1 MAAFRLSDWPEQQL
15 SEFVVACVLMSR
27 TRDKSPEAM
36 RTNEIFVR
44 SSVMLRQL
52 VAGVVLSFV
61 AAVHAAQIAADDG
74 RVRVQDV
81 FYRTDVETPTP
92 LMQEKCRLDISCPA
106 GEEQFAT
113 IVWFHGGGLTGGQ
126 RSIPAELERS
136 GIAVVAA
143 SYRLHPD
150 VSAPAYIE
158 DAAAAIAWTIK
169 HIEEYGGSAGSI
181 VVSGH
186 SAGGY
191 LAAMTAFDKKY
202 LQAFGVDA
210 DSLAGVAPIS
220 GQMITHFTIR
230 KENGIEDTRPVIDG
244 YAPLNHIRNDSPSIL
259 LVTGDR
265 ELELLGRYEENAYT
279 WRMLKQLKHPDVTL
293 HELGGYDHGQMVR
306 PAFPLLLKFVDRVT
320 AVDAS
325 STK

>member
-1 MAAFRLSDWPEQQL
+1 MASGAAIRAQTSELIPSKVMPAESPEML
-15 SEFVVACVLMSR
+15 RPFLIYLVLCLVACLTS
-27 TRDKSPEAM
+27 TP
-36 RTNEIFVR
+36 
-44 SSVMLRQL
+44 
-52 VAGVVLSFV
+52 LS
-61 AAVHAAQIAADDG
+61 ADDA
-74 RVRVQDV
+74 RVRVENI
-81 FYRTDVETPTP
+81 FYRTDVETPTSV
-92 LMQEKCRLDISCPA
+92 MQEKCRLDISCPA
-106 GEEQFAT
+106 GENQFAT
-113 IVWFHGGGLTGGQ
+113 IVWFHGGGLTSGQ
-126 RSIPAELERS
+126 RSIPRELERS

-158 DAAAAIAWTIK
+158 DAAAAIAWTVK
-169 HIEEYGGSAGSI
+169 HIKEYGGAADRI
-181 VVSGH
+181 VISGH

-191 LAAMTAFDKKY
+191 LAAMTSFDKKY

-244 YAPLNHIRNDSPSIL
+244 YAPLNHIRSDSSPLL

-265 ELELLGRYEENAYT
+265 EQELLGRYEENAYT

-293 HELGGYDHGQMVR
+293 HELGGYDHGQMVH
-306 PAFPLLLKFVDRVT
+306 PAFPLLLNFVDRVT
-320 AVDAS
+320 AVDRTS
-325 STK
+325 RR

>member
-1 MAAFRLSDWPEQQL
+1 
-15 SEFVVACVLMSR
+15 
-27 TRDKSPEAM
+27 
-36 RTNEIFVR
+36 
-44 SSVMLRQL
+44 MLRPLVTGAVLSL
-52 VAGVVLSFV
+52 VAALSI
-61 AAVHAAQIAADDG
+61 ASLAADDS
-74 RVRVQDV
+74 RIRVQNI
-81 FYRTDVETPTP
+81 FYRTDVEIPTSG
-92 LMQEKCRLDISCPA
+92 MQDKCRLDISCPV
-106 GEEQFAT
+106 GEKQFAT
-113 IVWFHGGGLTGGQ
+113 IVWFHGGGLTGGE
-126 RSIPAELERS
+126 RSIPPELERR
-136 GIAVVAA
+136 GVAVVAA

-150 VSAPAYIE
+150 VSAPGYIE
-158 DAAAAIAWTIK
+158 DAAAAIAWTVK
-169 HIEEYGGSAGSI
+169 HIEEHGGSPDRI
-181 VVSGH
+181 IVSGH

-191 LAAMTAFDKKY
+191 LAAMAVFDKKY

-230 KENGIEDTRPVIDG
+230 KENGIEETRPVIDG
-244 YAPLNHIRNDSPSIL
+244 YAPLNHIRNDSPPIL

-265 ELELLGRYEENAYT
+265 EQELLGRYEENAYT

-325 STK
+325 SAR

>member
-1 MAAFRLSDWPEQQL
+1 
-15 SEFVVACVLMSR
+15 
-27 TRDKSPEAM
+27 
-36 RTNEIFVR
+36 
-44 SSVMLRQL
+44 MLRPL
-52 VAGVVLSFV
+52 ITGVLFTLALISHVALLS
-61 AAVHAAQIAADDG
+61 ADDG
-74 RVRVQDV
+74 RVRVQEI
-81 FYRTDVETPTP
+81 FYRTDVETPAP
-92 LMQEKCRLDISCPA
+92 GMQRKCRLDISYPA
-106 GEEQFAT
+106 GERQFST
-113 IVWFHGGGLTGGQ
+113 IIWFHGGGLTGGQ
-126 RSIPAELERS
+126 RSIPPELERS
-136 GIAVVAA
+136 GVAVVAA
-143 SYRLHPD
+143 GYRLHPD
-150 VSAPAYIE
+150 VHAPAYIE
-158 DAAAAIAWTIK
+158 DAAAAIAWTVK
-169 HIEEYGGSAGSI
+169 HIEEYGGSADRI

-210 DSLAGVAPIS
+210 DTLAGVAPIS

-244 YAPLNHIRNDSPSIL
+244 FAPLNHIRNNSPPVL

-265 ELELLGRYEENAYT
+265 EEELLGRYEENAYT

-293 HELGGYDHGQMVR
+293 HELGGYDHGEMVS

-325 STK
+325 SAK

>member
-1 MAAFRLSDWPEQQL
+1 M
-15 SEFVVACVLMSR
+15 
-27 TRDKSPEAM
+27 
-36 RTNEIFVR
+36 
-44 SSVMLRQL
+44 
-52 VAGVVLSFV
+52 VLSLL
-61 AAVHAAQIAADDG
+61 AGLICHPLSAEDT

-81 FYRTDVETPTP
+81 FYRTDIETPTP
-92 LMQEKCRLDISCPA
+92 GMQDKCRLDISCPV
-106 GEEQFAT
+106 GEKQFAT
-113 IVWFHGGGLTGGQ
+113 ILWFHGGGLTGGK
-126 RSIPAELERS
+126 RSIPPELERS
-136 GIAVVAA
+136 GVAVVAA

-150 VSAPAYIE
+150 VNAPAYIE
-158 DAAAAIAWTIK
+158 DAAAAIAWTVK
-169 HIEEYGGSAGSI
+169 HIEEHGGSADRI

-191 LAAMTAFDKKY
+191 LAAVTSFDRKY

-244 YAPLNHIRNDSPSIL
+244 YAPLNHIRNNSPPIL

-265 ELELLGRYEENAYT
+265 EQELLGRYEENAYT

-325 STK
+325 SAK

>member
-1 MAAFRLSDWPEQQL
+1 MLRPLVVGIVFS
-15 SEFVVACVLMSR
+15 FVVAVNTVPL
-27 TRDKSPEAM
+27 T
-36 RTNEIFVR
+36 
-44 SSVMLRQL
+44 
-52 VAGVVLSFV
+52 
-61 AAVHAAQIAADDG
+61 ADES
-74 RVRVQDV
+74 RVRVQNV
-81 FYRTDVETPTP
+81 VYRTNDETSTP
-92 LMQEKCRLDISCPA
+92 AIQEKCRLDISCPA
-106 GEEQFAT
+106 GEKQFST
-113 IVWFHGGGLTGGQ
+113 IIWFHGGGLTGGQ
-126 RSIPAELERS
+126 RSVPQELERR

-143 SYRLHPD
+143 SYRLHPE
-150 VSAPAYIE
+150 VNAPAYLE
-158 DAAAAIAWTIK
+158 DAAAAIAWTVR
-169 HIEEYGGSAGSI
+169 HIEDYGGAADRI

-191 LAAMTAFDKKY
+191 LAAMTSFDKKY

-230 KENGIEDTRPVIDG
+230 KENGIEDTRPVIDD
-244 YAPLNHIRNDSPSIL
+244 YAPLNHIRNNSPPVL

-325 STK
+325 SAK

>member
-1 MAAFRLSDWPEQQL
+1 
-15 SEFVVACVLMSR
+15 
-27 TRDKSPEAM
+27 
-36 RTNEIFVR
+36 
-44 SSVMLRQL
+44 MLRPL
-52 VAGVVLSFV
+52 IVGVVLSLV
-61 AAVHAAQIAADDG
+61 AALNGALPAADDG

-81 FYRTDVETPTP
+81 FYRTDVENPTP
-92 LMQEKCRLDISCPA
+92 GMKDKCCLDISCPA
-106 GEEQFAT
+106 GEKQFAT
-113 IVWFHGGGLTGGQ
+113 IVWFHGGGLTGGK
-126 RSIPAELERS
+126 RSIPPELERS

-150 VSAPAYIE
+150 VNAPAYIE
-158 DAAAAIAWTIK
+158 DAAAAIAWTVK
-169 HIEEYGGSAGSI
+169 HIEEHGGSADRI

-191 LAAMTAFDKKY
+191 LAAMTSFDKKY

-230 KENGIEDTRPVIDG
+230 KENGIED
-244 YAPLNHIRNDSPSIL
+244 IRNNSPPIL

-265 ELELLGRYEENAYT
+265 EQELLGRYEENAYT

-325 STK
+325 SAK

>member
-1 MAAFRLSDWPEQQL
+1 
-15 SEFVVACVLMSR
+15 
-27 TRDKSPEAM
+27 
-36 RTNEIFVR
+36 
-44 SSVMLRQL
+44 MLRPYL
-52 VAGVVLSFV
+52 LNMVLSLL
-61 AAVHAAQIAADDG
+61 AGLICHPLSAEDT

-81 FYRTDVETPTP
+81 FYRTDIETPTP
-92 LMQEKCRLDISCPA
+92 GMQDKCRLDISCPV
-106 GEEQFAT
+106 GEKQFAT
-113 IVWFHGGGLTGGQ
+113 IVWFHGGGLTGGK
-126 RSIPAELERS
+126 RSIPPELEGS
-136 GIAVVAA
+136 GVAVVAA

-150 VSAPAYIE
+150 VKAPAYIE
-158 DAAAAIAWTIK
+158 DAAAAIAWTVK
-169 HIEEYGGSAGSI
+169 HIEEHGGSADRI

-191 LAAMTAFDKKY
+191 LAAMTSFDKKY

-230 KENGIEDTRPVIDG
+230 KENGIEDTRPVIDT
-244 YAPLNHIRNDSPSIL
+244 YAPLNHIRNNSPPIL

-265 ELELLGRYEENAYT
+265 EQELLGRYEENAYT

-325 STK
+325 SAK

>member
-1 MAAFRLSDWPEQQL
+1 
-15 SEFVVACVLMSR
+15 
-27 TRDKSPEAM
+27 
-36 RTNEIFVR
+36 
-44 SSVMLRQL
+44 MLRPYL
-52 VAGVVLSFV
+52 LNMVLSLL
-61 AAVHAAQIAADDG
+61 AGLICHPLSAEDT

-81 FYRTDVETPTP
+81 FYRTDIETPTP
-92 LMQEKCRLDISCPA
+92 GMQDKCRLDISCPV
-106 GEEQFAT
+106 GEKQFAT
-113 IVWFHGGGLTGGQ
+113 ILWFHGGGLTGGK
-126 RSIPAELERS
+126 RSIPPELERS
-136 GIAVVAA
+136 GVAVVAA

-150 VSAPAYIE
+150 VNAPAYIE
-158 DAAAAIAWTIK
+158 DAAAAIAWTVK
-169 HIEEYGGSAGSI
+169 HIEEHGGSADRI

-191 LAAMTAFDKKY
+191 LAAVTSFDRKY

-244 YAPLNHIRNDSPSIL
+244 YAPLNHIRNNSPPIL

-265 ELELLGRYEENAYT
+265 EQELLGRYEENAYT

-325 STK
+325 SAK

>member
-1 MAAFRLSDWPEQQL
+1 
-15 SEFVVACVLMSR
+15 
-27 TRDKSPEAM
+27 
-36 RTNEIFVR
+36 
-44 SSVMLRQL
+44 MLRQSVL
-52 VAGVVLSFV
+52 SVVLSLLAAMDV
-61 AAVHAAQIAADDG
+61 APLSADDG
-74 RVRVQDV
+74 RVRVQDIC
-81 FYRTDVETPTP
+81 YRKDAETLTP
-92 LMQEKCRLDISCPA
+92 GMQDKCRLDISCPA
-106 GEEQFAT
+106 GEKQFAT

-126 RSIPAELERS
+126 RSVPAELERS
-136 GIAVVAA
+136 GVAIVA
-143 SYRLHPD
+143 PSYRLHPD
-150 VSAPAYIE
+150 VHAPAYIE
-158 DAAAAIAWTIK
+158 DAAAAVAWTVRNIEK
-169 HIEEYGGSAGSI
+169 HGGSADRI

-244 YAPLNHIRNDSPSIL
+244 YAPLHHIRSNSPPIL

-265 ELELLGRYEENAYT
+265 ELELLGRYEENAYA
-279 WRMLKQLKHPDVTL
+279 WRMLKHLKHPDVTL

-306 PAFPLLLKFVDRVT
+306 PAFPLLLKFVDRVMT
-320 AVDAS
+320 IDARPA
-325 STK
+325 K

>member
-1 MAAFRLSDWPEQQL
+1 
-15 SEFVVACVLMSR
+15 
-27 TRDKSPEAM
+27 
-36 RTNEIFVR
+36 
-44 SSVMLRQL
+44 MLRPFL
-52 VAGVVLSFV
+52 FNMVLSLL
-61 AAVHAAQIAADDG
+61 AGLICHPLSAEDT

-81 FYRTDVETPTP
+81 FYRTDIETPTP
-92 LMQEKCRLDISCPA
+92 GMHDKCRLDISYPA
-106 GEEQFAT
+106 GEKQFAT
-113 IVWFHGGGLTGGQ
+113 IVWFHGGGLTGGK
-126 RSIPAELERS
+126 RSIPPELERS
-136 GIAVVAA
+136 GVAVVAA

-150 VSAPAYIE
+150 VNAPAYIE
-158 DAAAAIAWTIK
+158 DAAAAIAWTVK
-169 HIEEYGGSAGSI
+169 HIEEHGGSADRI

-191 LAAMTAFDKKY
+191 LAAMTSFDKKY

-230 KENGIEDTRPVIDG
+230 KENGIEDTRPVIDA
-244 YAPLNHIRNDSPSIL
+244 YAPLNHIRNNSPPIL

-265 ELELLGRYEENAYT
+265 EQELLGRYEENAYT

-320 AVDAS
+320 VVDAPS
-325 STK
+325 AK

>member
-1 MAAFRLSDWPEQQL
+1 
-15 SEFVVACVLMSR
+15 
-27 TRDKSPEAM
+27 
-36 RTNEIFVR
+36 
-44 SSVMLRQL
+44 MLRPLCTIVVLCLL
-52 VAGVVLSFV
+52 VALNGGSL
-61 AAVHAAQIAADDG
+61 AAEDG
-74 RVRVQDV
+74 RARIHDI
-81 FYRTDVETPTP
+81 FYRTDVPEPTP
-92 LMQEKCRLDISCPA
+92 DMQSRCRLDISCPA
-106 GEEQFAT
+106 GEKSFAT

-126 RSIPAELERS
+126 RSVPPELERS

-143 SYRLHPD
+143 GYRLHPD
-150 VSAPAYIE
+150 VTAPAYIE
-158 DAAAAIAWTIK
+158 DAAAAIAWTVK
-169 HIEEYGGSAGSI
+169 HIEEHGGSADRI

-191 LAAMTAFDKKY
+191 LAAMTSFDKKY
-202 LQAFGVDA
+202 LQAHDLDA
-210 DSLAGVAPIS
+210 DSMAGVAPIS

-244 YAPLNHIRNDSPSIL
+244 YAPLNHIRNNSPPIL

-265 ELELLGRYEENAYT
+265 EQELLGRYEENAYT

-325 STK
+325 SAK

>member
-1 MAAFRLSDWPEQQL
+1 
-15 SEFVVACVLMSR
+15 
-27 TRDKSPEAM
+27 
-36 RTNEIFVR
+36 
-44 SSVMLRQL
+44 MLRPLPAIVIFTLTL
-52 VAGVVLSFV
+52 VSRVALLS
-61 AAVHAAQIAADDG
+61 ADDG

-81 FYRTDVETPTP
+81 FYRTDVVNPSP
-92 LMQEKCRLDISCPA
+92 GIHDKCRLDISCPA
-106 GEEQFAT
+106 GEKQFAT
-113 IVWFHGGGLTGGQ
+113 IVWFHGGGLTGGK
-126 RSIPAELERS
+126 RSIPPELESS
-136 GIAVVAA
+136 GVAIVAA

-150 VSAPAYIE
+150 VNAPAYIE
-158 DAAAAIAWTIK
+158 DAAAAIAWTVK
-169 HIEEYGGSAGSI
+169 HIEEYGGSADRI

-191 LAAMTAFDKKY
+191 LAAMTSFDRKY

-230 KENGIEDTRPVIDG
+230 KENGIEDTRPVIDD
-244 YAPLNHIRNDSPSIL
+244 YAPLNHIRNNSPPVL

-265 ELELLGRYEENAYT
+265 EMELLGRYEENAYT
-279 WRMLKQLKHPDVTL
+279 WRMMKQLKHPDVTL

-320 AVDAS
+320 AVDDTPA
-325 STK
+325 K